1 MASTTERES
10 KRPARDFEED
20 EVVVAQHDQ
29 QHPLDRSAASPPQ
42 PKRRRVADSVRVRAA
57 RACQRC
63 RRLKEKCD
71 GRHPCQRCSR
81 SGRSCEFTP
90 VTAGFTA
97 QTGSYPTKQ
106 RSSHAH
112 ASSVKSI
119 GESSTGGGDDG
130 RSEERV
136 KCLESLVQHLLG
148 NVPMDLSNLRRMSD
162 KVRQRAAPA
171 SEDGDERLEPE
182 YLDDLTLED
191 ENFTVKTLSQSI
203 AHYSGEFSHWN
214 FSQKLRR
221 RLSQCLDSDVPI
233 SSLRLDTRDA
243 RNLQQAP
250 GRGAAPVPRKGMKIL
265 EYWRATQLQSH
276 KSLVQSVISCLP
288 PRAVANFLVQVYFR
302 HAQVNCFYVEESW
315 LRKKLEFLYEAPG
328 HVNSEDSAWVC
339 SVLMGL
345 AIGTQFAHMASGPP
359 EDSLSDLD
367 DGERDGQKTPG
378 GPADTDSDVGVTFY
392 QMASKLIP
400 DIITMASM
408 ESVQACLL
416 LAHYALPLDT
426 HGLAYTYLGLGIK
439 MAIQNGMH
447 RKYSGNDLDTWTIET
462 RNRLW
467 WTAYTVERRVSVLHG
482 RPASISA
489 TEVDAEL
496 PKDLHE
502 FRSHEEV
509 SRYANMSAL
518 IDMTTRLGEVAN
530 AITLLRRCPRNLQPT
545 YFERIVVICQALH
558 AWWSTLSPDVQ
569 NPTPSSPNFR
579 SNAHLKLCLYLNDIF
594 VGRPFIFSQTSG
606 VTPEAASSPD
616 VTRRPHNSN
625 NNNNN
630 DPLPGTSS
638 SPSSSSPPT
647 ASHPA
652 PERPR
657 NRAALVERAVE
668 AAISA
673 ITLLRTLHETT
684 GLARSSYTEFSS
696 CRAALLVML
705 AQSVVPGSGP
715 QPARLK
721 AAVEMGMR
729 LIRRMAAG
737 DNVSTQSET
746 SVIEALE
753 TAVRRLHA
761 VQDARGALLAGGG
774 GAAQGG
780 GGGGQGDVFVEIN
793 VRGEMDVGKTGYE
806 RFREWAALWPA
817 AGGGGGGGEPQRQ
830 HQRQDEDPVR
840 GFKRVDDRTQEMATV
855 PSPYPGMPSAPGV
868 LGPPPDLAEHS
879 PDSARWMALMDNA
892 GLRMEQLDDLSL
904 FGGFPELGALDGWPG
919 LI

>member
-1 MASTTERES
+1 MASTTEQDS
-10 KRPARDFEED
+10 KRPARDLEED
-20 EVVVAQHDQ
+20 EVVVVQHDQ
-29 QHPLDRSAASPPQ
+29 HHAPDRSLGSPPQ

-90 VTAGFTA
+90 VAAGFTA
-97 QTGSYPTKQ
+97 QTSSYSSKQ
-106 RSSHAH
+106 RHLHAPA
-112 ASSVKSI
+112 ASVRST
-119 GESSTGGGDDG
+119 GESSTGGGGGGDDV

-148 NVPMDLSNLRRMSD
+148 DVPMDLSNLRRMAD
-162 KVRQRAAPA
+162 KVRQRAGPG
-171 SEDGDERLEPE
+171 SDVGDERPEPE

-221 RLSQCLDSDVPI
+221 RLSQCLDSDIPI
-233 SSLRLDTRDA
+233 SSARLDARDA
-243 RNLQQAP
+243 RNLHQAS

-339 SVLMGL
+339 SVLMVL
-345 AIGTQFAHMASGPP
+345 AIGTQFAHMAAGPP
-359 EDSLSDLD
+359 EDSLSEPDSGD
-367 DGERDGQKTPG
+367 RDGQKTPS
-378 GPADTDSDVGVTFY
+378 GPTDTDSDVGVTFY

-416 LAHYALPLDT
+416 IAHYALPLDT

-447 RKYSGNDLDTWTIET
+447 RKYAGNDLDTWTIET

-502 FRSHEEV
+502 FRSHDEL

-530 AITLLRRCPRNLQPT
+530 AITLLRRCPKNLQPT

-606 VTPEAASSPD
+606 VTPEAASSPE
-616 VTRRPHNSN
+616 VPRRP
-625 NNNNN
+625 N
-630 DPLPGTSS
+630 DPQGTSS
-638 SPSSSSPPT
+638 SPPPQ
-647 ASHPA
+647 SA

-668 AAISA
+668 AAINA
-673 ITLLRTLHETT
+673 IALLRTLHETT

-715 QPARLK
+715 QPPRLK

-729 LIRRMAAG
+729 LIRRMSAG
-737 DNVSTQSET
+737 NNVSTQSET

-761 VQDARGALLAGGG
+761 MQDARGAAGGLVEG
-774 GAAQGG
+774 RGET
-780 GGGGQGDVFVEIN
+780 FVEIN

-817 AGGGGGGGEPQRQ
+817 GAAGGGEPQQ
-830 HQRQDEDPVR
+830 QPHHHHQEDGTAR
-840 GFKRVDDRTQEMATV
+840 GFKRSDGRALEMATV
-855 PSPYPGMPSAPGV
+855 PSPYPGMPAGPGV

-892 GLRMEQLDDLSL
+892 GLRVEQMDDLSL